1 MTMSDGIDWIKNRS
15 DSTVASYQVPEKAEV
30 EVEFMPKKANE
41 ERLKAPKHSNHSVTN
56 KVYEMQARICK
67 ALAHPS
73 RMHIMD
79 LLGKREHTVSEL
91 QKQLCIPLP
100 TVSIQIAIL
109 RTAGIVETRKEGK
122 NVYCSLAVPEIKQ
135 ACHLVHCVL
144 RSQIRNAQKLPI

>member
-1 MTMSDGIDWIKNRS
+1 MSNEILWIENRIRS
-15 DSTVASYQVPEKAEV
+15 PRVAREIPESVEPQVR
-30 EVEFMPKKANE
+30 FMPKKTRTGEA
-41 ERLKAPKHSNHSVTN
+41 RTPKPSNHSVTN

-91 QKQLCIPLP
+91 QRELGIPLP

-122 NVYCSLAVPEIKQ
+122 TVYCSLAVPEIKQ